1 MKKITTLFLMLFGCV
16 LFTQSQDDDFAVSMQ
31 ADTIRGKMNII
42 DNPLSGHSLMVKAGK
57 KKEIYPSYKIAT
69 LYKKGETYHVAKIE
83 GRYQFIKLIQGGFL
97 SLYRYSPRDQQ
108 SAQMFQGSML
118 ITKDGR
124 QKVVPNLGFKK
135 QITEFLEDCKS
146 VSSKIENGELSKKD
160 LTEIIDEYNACV
172 PQNYIAKEGDI
183 VEEIVYIPDT
193 SKIDELISNVKS
205 DSDLSSN
212 KELLEILDDLK
223 KRKANGDEVPGY
235 LANILKSNL
244 QGKDELLKLLGKIL
258 EE

>member
-1 MKKITTLFLMLFGCV
+1 MLFLMVLGCV
-16 LFTQSQDDDFAVSMQ
+16 LLAQSQNDDFAVTMKS
-31 ADTIRGKMNII
+31 DTIKGKMNIV
-42 DNPLSGHSLMVKAGK
+42 DNPLSGHSLIVKVGK
-57 KKEIYPSYKIAT
+57 KKEHYPSYKIAT
-69 LYKKGETYHVAKIE
+69 LYKKDDTYHVAKIE

-97 SLYRYSPRDQQ
+97 SLYRYTPRDQQ
-108 SAQMFQGSML
+108 SAQMFQGSIL

-160 LTEIIDEYNACV
+160 LTDIIDEYNACV
-172 PQNYIAKEGDI
+172 PQDYIAKEGDI

-205 DSDLSSN
+205 DADLSSN

-244 QGKDELLKLLGKIL
+244 QGKNELLKLLDDIL